1 MNKNYEDEIF
11 EETQE
16 NEEVSSEKGNKS
28 EKFLRICLGAVIAAV
43 VVIAVLAAVVIS
55 MSKSGNEE
63 DTTVPP
69 DVTTTLPVEITT
81 SPAEKYAPGQYTVN
95 VGGNGKLN
103 LRKEPSKD
111 GEQILA
117 IDNATLLTITEVKY
131 DAEAEEDFQYWGR
144 TLYKGWDAWVSMK
157 YLATAYSESIVTPD
171 EVTTAPV
178 EGTTIAGEI
187 TTLAGESTT
196 SAAEMT
202 TAPAENTTAATVP
215 ENTTAASSEPATSG
229 PGGVFSTGTYT
240 VTAEPHLNMRENHDV
255 SSLSVA
261 QIPANST
268 VTIVEVYH
276 DANTTNEYARYW
288 GKTTFGGVTGWVAMG
303 YLK

>member
-1 MNKNYEDEIF
+1 MNKNYEEEVF
-11 EETQE
+11 EQNAE
-16 NEEVSSEKGNKS
+16 NEEAVSEKGNKS

-63 DTTVPP
+63 DTTVPS

-131 DAEAEEDFQYWGR
+131 DAEAEEDFQYWGK

-171 EVTTAPV
+171 EVTTDTAQ
-178 EGTTIAGEI
+178 ETTSAGET

-196 SAAEMT
+196 AAAETT
-202 TAPAENTTAATVP
+202 TASAENTTAAAP
-215 ENTTAASSEPATSG
+215 ETTTAATSEPSTSG

-268 VTIVEVYH
+268 VTIVDVYH
-276 DANTTNEYARYW
+276 DANSANEYTKYW
-288 GKTTFGGVTGWVAMG
+288 GKTTFGGITGWVAMG